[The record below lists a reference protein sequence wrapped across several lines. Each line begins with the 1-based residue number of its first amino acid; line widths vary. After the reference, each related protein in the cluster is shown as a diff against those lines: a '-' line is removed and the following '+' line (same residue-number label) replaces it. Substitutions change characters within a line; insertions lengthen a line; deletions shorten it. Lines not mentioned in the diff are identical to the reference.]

1 MNLKIKRFEKEFHDK
16 QGYHYEQRWVAQPR
30 FKYHYERIACHTKF
44 YLRGKDNIWLVDVGC
59 GTGRGCL
66 PFADTCAYII
76 GVDVSRSLLKIFKA
90 KIKSKQLNNIHL
102 VLCDAENLPL
112 RTKVTDL
119 VTFFGALHHL
129 PNKIRALK
137 ETSNILKTG
146 GLISIHEPNRESS
159 KLPWIIGSPIINL
172 LKVLGL
178 KQNKISKTQKSSDIS
193 PYETSLTLKEAKSML
208 LNQDLKILEAKTV
221 WFLGIIPFAMRLPR
235 RTAELYYI
243 VSNATDEPLEKF
255 GLYGNRAGAVFLIA
269 QKSEKY
275 DEQ

>member
-1 MNLKIKRFEKEFHDK
+1 MNMEIKRFEKEFHDK

-30 FKYHYERIACHTKF
+30 FKHHYERIVRHIKF
-44 YLRGKDNIWLVDVGC
+44 YLRGKNNIRLVDIGC
-59 GTGRGCL
+59 GTGRGSL
-66 PFADTCAYII
+66 PFADTCAHII
-76 GVDVSRSLLKIFKA
+76 GVDISHSLLKIFKA
-90 KIKSKQLNNIHL
+90 KIKSNHLNNIDL
-102 VLCDAENLPL
+102 ILCDAENLPL
-112 RTKVTDL
+112 RNKIADL
-119 VTFFGALHHL
+119 VTFFGTLHHL
-129 PNKIRALK
+129 QNKIRALN
-137 ETSNILKTG
+137 EASGLLKNEG
-146 GLISIHEPNRESS
+146 IISIHEPNKESS

-172 LKVLGL
+172 LKVLRL
-178 KQNKISKTQKSSDIS
+178 KQNKISKTQKSNDIS

-269 QKSEKY
+269 QKSEKC
-275 DEQ
+275 DE